1 LAPAGHL
8 KFSSGDIPAISFVIA
23 VITLV
28 RCLQKMNSSQRSC
41 PVGPDFR
48 LFRSKARGTVPFA
61 ALLQIIRN
69 WKKERRDAVKWHR
82 LVTCAQH
89 KAP

>member
-1 LAPAGHL
+1 LEI
-8 KFSSGDIPAISFVIA
+8 SSASIPAISFVIT
-23 VITLV
+23 VITPA
-28 RCLQKMNSSQRSC
+28 RGLQKMNSSHRSC

-89 KAP
+89 R